1 MVELKNHAKLSLITN
16 ASHFNDM
23 TEDFRK
29 LVEKYEL
36 NQQQLSNIFNLSK
49 NALENEVSSKANMSH
64 DHHKIIQHKIDML
77 LYGFDSIDAK
87 ERAILLLND
96 LLTDYLLSTEILAK
110 IIKVREKELIAFR
123 QNELIARSVELK
135 ICVNVIMLHFVIRT

>member
-1 MVELKNHAKLSLITN
+1 MVEFEDHAKISLVTN
-16 ASHFNDM
+16 ASQFNDL
-23 TEDFRK
+23 TEDLQK
-29 LVEKYEL
+29 LVGKYDL
-36 NQQQLSNIFNLSK
+36 NQQQLSNIFELSK
-49 NALENEVSSKANMSH
+49 NALENEVSSKTDLSQ
-64 DHHKIIQHKIDML
+64 DRIGKIQHKLDML

>member
-1 MVELKNHAKLSLITN
+1 
-16 ASHFNDM
+16 
-23 TEDFRK
+23 
-29 LVEKYEL
+29 
-36 NQQQLSNIFNLSK
+36 
-49 NALENEVSSKANMSH
+49 
-64 DHHKIIQHKIDML
+64 ML